1 MVRRPL
7 GSENGAVEGAEYA
20 LHWHQESPL
29 RPGPTLTRAKIGL
42 SISETV
48 WRNHHFFIV
57 TITIIIHIMII
68 NTSTVVVWLWMEQSG
83 TAVRRTTAWSVKA
96 CPPLPSSSLLSCLS
110 SLFLSLILH
119 SSSLLLS
126 SRSPIIMI
134 PHEMIAPHI
143 KLYFQP
149 GCDTNTCTSTIK
161 SRLIIKSGAGA
172 VPGVSCHLV
181 TLNEL

>member
-42 SISETV
+42 SISDPV

-96 CPPLPSSSLLSCLS
+96 CPSLPSSSLLSCLS
-110 SLFLSLILH
+110 SLFFHWFCIH
-119 SSSLLLS
+119 HRCYCHQCHLLLWWFLTRWLLHISNSIFNLGVIQIHVKAQS
-126 SRSPIIMI
+126 S
-134 PHEMIAPHI
+134 H
-143 KLYFQP
+143 
-149 GCDTNTCTSTIK
+149 GW
-161 SRLIIKSGAGA
+161 
-172 VPGVSCHLV
+172 
-181 TLNEL
+181 

>member
-57 TITIIIHIMII
+57 TITIIINITII

-96 CPPLPSSSLLSCLS
+96 CPPLPSSSLLSRLS
-110 SLFLSLILH
+110 SLFVSLISQ
-119 SSSLLLS
+119 SSSMPLS
-126 SRSPIIMI
+126 SRSLMIII
-134 PHEMIAPHI
+134 PHEMITPQTLFSYSSQFVSVGR
-143 KLYFQP
+143 KNTRS
-149 GCDTNTCTSTIK
+149 DTNTC
-161 SRLIIKSGAGA
+161 
-172 VPGVSCHLV
+172 
-181 TLNEL
+181 

>member
-48 WRNHHFFIV
+48 WRSHHFFIV

-68 NTSTVVVWLWMEQSG
+68 NTSSTVVVWLWMEQSG

-119 SSSLLLS
+119 SSSLLIVIKVAYYHDS
-126 SRSPIIMI
+126 SR
-134 PHEMIAPHI
+134 HI
-143 KLYFQP
+143 SNSIFNL
-149 GCDTNTCTSTIK
+149 G
-161 SRLIIKSGAGA
+161 LILIHVKAQSSHGW
-172 VPGVSCHLV
+172 
-181 TLNEL
+181 